1 MAKKRADEVSAQ
13 EQAEAA
19 ASEDASVRKLR
30 AVAAAKAAA
39 TKEAEEELEVLL
51 VRAAAEQV
59 EKAAAVAVAV
69 EAAAKGAISK
79 LEAALLATVVQSD
92 QKAQEADEQA
102 SSWRQLATA
111 ENTQT
116 ATTNSKNPVKSIKI
130 KADRLEQLSLLF
142 NQLDEDRSGHI
153 SAERLQHLEL
163 MTELWECGVSRGTMS
178 KGDFVKHFEAAWP
191 LEQQQFDHTLQLFAK
206 VAAATRV
213 KTEDTKS
220 DAKPRKMRG
229 NRQVKSGPGLA
240 AQLRTESAVVEKR
253 ADVPSSA
260 ATEQAAEARA
270 CSVAEARAAAIR
282 RRRPSRQERLAALRE
297 LTDE

>member
-1 MAKKRADEVSAQ
+1 MAKKRADEISAL

-19 ASEDASVRKLR
+19 ASEEASVRKLR

-39 TKEAEEELEVLL
+39 TKEAEEELEVIL
-51 VRAAAEQV
+51 VRAATEQA
-59 EKAAAVAVAV
+59 EKAAAVAAAV

-92 QKAQEADEQA
+92 QKAQEA
-102 SSWRQLATA
+102 SSWRQLVTA

-116 ATTNSKNPVKSIKI
+116 ATANSEKPVKSIKI
-130 KADRLEQLSLLF
+130 KADRLEQLSSLF

-163 MTELWECGVSRGTMS
+163 IAELWECGVSSGTMS
-178 KGDFVKHFEAAWP
+178 KADFVKHFEVVLP
-191 LEQQQFDHTLQLFAK
+191 VEQQQFDHTLQLFAK